1 VKLSGAAGC
10 CQSAIGAEGF
20 LVVAIIVGCPGC
32 HLARG
37 KTLATVWAS
46 HLPPGA
52 YRAIKATLPAG
63 SVVYPPERNA
73 RLVGCSKRSN
83 LPPYTGFEHFERIEQ
98 RTKGP
103 RGHGGGETPFA
114 PSPSGDI
121 CDDWSERVGE
131 LFSRPCPD
139 GVRVEWWARACRG
152 AQRFA
157 QQWADQAMH
166 LGWTFDE
173 LFVFCEPFANV
184 SRQGGA
190 WFVGD
195 STVTAVTGDAITLRT
210 TSGATT
216 RIYRKHPNE
225 RPRR

>member
-1 VKLSGAAGC
+1 MDSSRRVKLSGAAGC

-98 RTKGP
+98 RTEAARK
-103 RGHGGGETPFA
+103 R
-114 PSPSGDI
+114 PSPRRED
-121 CDDWSERVGE
+121 
-131 LFSRPCPD
+131 PD
-139 GVRVEWWARACRG
+139 RLCR
-152 AQRFA
+152 RSH
-157 QQWADQAMH
+157 AMSAP
-166 LGWTFDE
+166 LAG
-173 LFVFCEPFANV
+173 
-184 SRQGGA
+184 
-190 WFVGD
+190 GD
-195 STVTAVTGDAITLRT
+195 S
-210 TSGATT
+210 
-216 RIYRKHPNE
+216 K
-225 RPRR
+225 RRRL

>member
-1 VKLSGAAGC
+1 MNRWRQRLAELRGNDPLGPACSSASLHNVQTVQNVQNPLGTAA
-10 CQSAIGAEGF
+10 
-20 LVVAIIVGCPGC
+20 
-32 HLARG
+32 
-37 KTLATVWAS
+37 
-46 HLPPGA
+46 
-52 YRAIKATLPAG
+52 
-63 SVVYPPERNA
+63 
-73 RLVGCSKRSN
+73 
-83 LPPYTGFEHFERIEQ
+83 FEHFERIEQ